1 LDGQLTVECDN
12 VASRRR
18 DENFTFTWARFDC
31 IITTIIL
38 NTGFIPIV
46 NDVARELGEQV
57 EVVIQDE
64 FNTSGLAIS

>member
-1 LDGQLTVECDN
+1 
-12 VASRRR
+12 
-18 DENFTFTWARFDC
+18 
-31 IITTIIL
+31 L